1 MSTDMNKNWSNN
13 VIKQSEIDKYKTGKH
28 FISDEFIEST
38 LNKNYDTSPD
48 HVRDILQKSKEIQT
62 LTHEEVA
69 TLMQVTDC
77 LLWDE
82 MVEAAEE
89 VKRKVYDNRI
99 VTFAP
104 LYMSNLCV
112 NNCEYCGFK
121 RDNSDIVRKRLS
133 MDEIREETK
142 VLAGKIGHKRLI
154 SVVGEHPLSDVE
166 YIVESLQTIYSV
178 KEKTKKGIGS
188 IRRVNINAA
197 PMSIQDLKS
206 LKEAGIGTYQVFQET
221 YHQRT
226 YEKIHPQ
233 NTIKGNYDWRL
244 YCMHRAQDAGVDDV
258 GIGALFGLYD
268 WRYEILG
275 LLSHSIELENQFG
288 IGPHTISIPRLQ
300 PAMNSDLSVHSKYQ
314 VSDDDFLKISVLVRL
329 AVPYTGLI
337 ITAREKESILRVLLH
352 IMTQR
357 DASTNIK
364 VGGYET
370 TFSQEE
376 KEQQFML
383 GDNRSLDEVI
393 RELSEEGCITSFC
406 TAGYRCGRTGK
417 KIMNLLRCGREGQF
431 CKLNAILT
439 FREWLDD
446 FASPETKMMGEKVI
460 EKELQEVESTFPASE
475 FKALIE
481 KYSLTKQ
488 GARDLYF

>member
-1 MSTDMNKNWSNN
+1 
-13 VIKQSEIDKYKTGKH
+13 
-28 FISDEFIEST
+28 
-38 LNKNYDTSPD
+38 
-48 HVRDILQKSKEIQT
+48 
-62 LTHEEVA
+62 
-69 TLMQVTDC
+69 
-77 LLWDE
+77 
-82 MVEAAEE
+82 
-89 VKRKVYDNRI
+89 
-99 VTFAP
+99 
-104 LYMSNLCV
+104 
-112 NNCEYCGFK
+112 
-121 RDNSDIVRKRLS
+121 
-133 MDEIREETK
+133 
-142 VLAGKIGHKRLI
+142 
-154 SVVGEHPLSDVE
+154 
-166 YIVESLQTIYSV
+166 
-178 KEKTKKGIGS
+178 
-188 IRRVNINAA
+188 
-197 PMSIQDLKS
+197 
-206 LKEAGIGTYQVFQET
+206 
-221 YHQRT
+221 
-226 YEKIHPQ
+226 
-233 NTIKGNYDWRL
+233 
-244 YCMHRAQDAGVDDV
+244 MHRAQDAGVDDV

-300 PAMNSDLSVHSKYQ
+300 PAMNSDLSVHSKYL

-376 KEQQFML
+376 KKQQFML

-460 EKELQEVESTFPASE
+460 EKELQEVESTFPSSE